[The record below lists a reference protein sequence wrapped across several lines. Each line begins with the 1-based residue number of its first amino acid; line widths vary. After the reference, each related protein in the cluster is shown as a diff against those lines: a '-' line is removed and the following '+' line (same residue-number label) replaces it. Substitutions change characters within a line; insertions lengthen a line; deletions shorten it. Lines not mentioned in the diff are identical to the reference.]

1 MPKLDENA
9 AQKVASAESTG
20 GIMDEG
26 IYEMTLTKV
35 EVATGPKGTYWKW
48 EFTVPEDAPKFGK
61 WKQWL
66 NTSLSEAAAW
76 RLKEVFEAFGTT
88 PDADT
93 DDLIGQSVRVE
104 VGVNTIQSG
113 PRTGEPGNN
122 IKKVL
127 PLDGATAG
135 GSESMF

>member
-1 MPKLDENA
+1 MPRLDENA

-20 GIMDEG
+20 GLMDEG
-26 IYEMTLTKV
+26 IYEMILTQV
-35 EVATGPKGTYWKW
+35 EAASGPKGTYWKW

-66 NTSLSEAAAW
+66 NTSLSEASAW
-76 RLKEVFEAFGTT
+76 RLKDVFAAFGET
-88 PDADT
+88 PDVDT
-93 DDLIGQSVRVE
+93 DDLIGRRVRVE

-113 PRTGEPGNN
+113 SRTGEPGNN
-122 IKKVL
+122 VKKVL
-127 PLDGATAG
+127 PLEGGSDS